1 MPAPNSA
8 TSEGSERDLV
18 AAAKEKASDPHG
30 VRIPPCQPCPGRTPL
45 LPPRPDAPE
54 TQGPSTVGGVPLCS
68 ATSSAAST
76 GDAAAAPAGAAR
88 RSRDEAMRLATVATT
103 IDVMMTPRD
112 IQVEMSGTQVM
123 C

>member
-30 VRIPPCQPCPGRTPL
+30 VRIPPCRPCPGRTPL

-54 TQGPSTVGGVPLCS
+54 TQGPSPVE
-68 ATSSAAST
+68 
-76 GDAAAAPAGAAR
+76 AAAPAGAAR